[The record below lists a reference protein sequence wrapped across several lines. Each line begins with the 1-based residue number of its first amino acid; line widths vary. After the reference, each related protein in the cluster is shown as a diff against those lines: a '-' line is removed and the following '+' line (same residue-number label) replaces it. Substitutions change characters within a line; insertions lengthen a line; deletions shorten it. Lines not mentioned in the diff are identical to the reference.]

1 MATGISKN
9 ILLVDDN
16 PLFLKILSQAFT
28 TAGFNCYT
36 AASGTKAL
44 DRLHKFKPDVILSD
58 YEMPGMNGLEF
69 RLNVLQIDA
78 LKEIPFL
85 FLTAHEDEGIM
96 YTGLNLQ
103 AIDYVLKT
111 TPFDVIVAKLNNLLH
126 TVSKQREITEKEIRK
141 TVAALNIKTV
151 PATLPQLNG
160 FEIDFWHR
168 SYQNIPGGDFIDF
181 IDTKGYL
188 FIVIGDLMG
197 KKWEAWFYTFTY
209 LSYIRAAIRFSV
221 ITNDTTLSSVLHQIN
236 AVVCQD
242 DGLTNILSSLSL
254 VRIEKQT
261 GKVVYSGAG
270 DLPLLRYRPNM
281 QELTQIKSTGM
292 LLGVLPDGFY
302 TEQEIIMAP
311 SDQLFIFTDGLI
323 DISSGGRQK
332 TDYRYF
338 ADQMAGYLQAGQ
350 SFTNIKDNLQQQ
362 AAGLTDDSSI
372 IYIQK
377 TNEHA

>member
-1 MATGISKN
+1 MSIGISKN

-16 PLFLKILSQAFT
+16 PLFLKILSQALT
-28 TAGFNCYT
+28 TAGFSCHT
-36 AASGTKAL
+36 AKSGCEAL
-44 DRLHKFKPDVILSD
+44 DSLKAFKPDVILSD

-69 RLNVLQIDA
+69 RLQVLQIDS

-111 TPFDVIVAKLNNLLH
+111 TPFDVIVAKLTNLLH
-126 TVSKQREITEKEIRK
+126 TVSKQREITEREIRK

-151 PATLPQLNG
+151 PAAMPQLNG
-160 FEIDFWHR
+160 FDVDFWHR

-181 IDTKGYL
+181 IDTNNYL
-188 FIVIGDLMG
+188 FVVIGDLMG
-197 KKWEAWFYTFTY
+197 KKWKAWFYTFTY

-221 ITNDTTLSSVLHQIN
+221 ITGNSSLANTLQQIN

-242 DGLTNILSSLSL
+242 EGLADILSSLSL
-254 VRIEKQT
+254 VRIEKT
-261 GKVVYSGAG
+261 TSRVIYSGAG
-270 DLPLLRYRPNM
+270 DLPLLHYRPDV
-281 QELTQIKSTGM
+281 QELKQVKSTGM

-302 TEQEIIMAP
+302 TEQEITMAP
-311 SDQLFIFTDGLI
+311 SDELYIFTDGLI
-323 DISSGGRQK
+323 DISSGGQQK

-338 ADQMAGYLQAGQ
+338 ANQMSGYFQLGQ
-350 SFTNIKDNLQQQ
+350 SFNDIKYSLQQQ
-362 AAGLTDDSSI
+362 AAGFTDDSSI
-372 IYIQK
+372 ICIK
-377 TNEHA
+377 KNSKHA

>member
-16 PLFLKILSQAFT
+16 PLFLKILCQAFT
-28 TAGFNCYT
+28 AAGFNCH
-36 AASGTKAL
+36 AANSGAEAL
-44 DRLHKFKPDVILSD
+44 ESLKTFRPDVILSD

-69 RLNVLQIDA
+69 RLNVLQTDA

-151 PATLPQLNG
+151 PENPPQIKG
-160 FEIDFWHR
+160 FKVDFWHQ

-181 IDTKGYL
+181 IDTDNYL

-197 KKWEAWFYTFTY
+197 KKWKAWFYTFTY

-221 ITNDTTLSSVLHQIN
+221 ITANTSLANTLQQIN
-236 AVVCQD
+236 AVIWQD
-242 DGLTNILSSLSL
+242 EGLANILSSVSL

-261 GKVVYSGAG
+261 GRVIYSGAG
-270 DLPLLRYRPNM
+270 DLPLLHYRADIQN
-281 QELTQIKSTGM
+281 LLHVKSTGM
-292 LLGVLPDGFY
+292 LLGVLPDGLY
-302 TEQEIIMAP
+302 TEQEIVMAHT
-311 SDQLFIFTDGLI
+311 DQLFIFTDGLI
-323 DISSGGRQK
+323 DINSGGQQK
-332 TDYRYF
+332 TDYNYF
-338 ADQMAGYLQAGQ
+338 ANQMADYLHAGQ
-350 SFTNIKDNLQQQ
+350 AFNDIKNNLQQQ
-362 AAGLTDDSSI
+362 AVVLTDDSSI
-372 IYIQK
+372 ICLQK
-377 TNEHA
+377 I